1 MVRAPRIPRPGETVL
16 GTDVTEHPGGKGS
29 NQAIG
34 AGRSGAQTVFV
45 GALGDDAA
53 AARLLTEL
61 RGAGVD
67 TRTRTSPVA
76 TGTAW
81 ITVGDDGENVIIVV
95 PGANA
100 TVTELTAAEREVV
113 ATSRILLMQQEIPQT
128 SMVDAARSAAPGAL
142 VLLNAAP
149 TREVDP
155 DLLALVDVL
164 IVNEHEAADLNGS
177 SAPAGEL
184 AARLLEQVPAVV
196 LTLGAQGSLIAVR
209 GSEPVAVPAHRVRA
223 VDTTGAGDAF
233 CGALAAELDRSAG
246 ELGRPDAGRGRSS
259 RETGRSA
266 GGSDSGAAGE
276 LLGRLV
282 SAARFATA
290 VSALAVQ
297 RPGAASS
304 IPTRDEVLK
313 SQAAGAS

>member
-1 MVRAPRIPRPGETVL
+1 MSVVVVGSVNLDHVVRAPRIPGPGETIL
-16 GTDVTEHPGGKGS
+16 GTDVAEHPGGKGA
-29 NQAIG
+29 NQAVG

-53 AARLLTEL
+53 AARLLSEL

-67 TRTRTSPVA
+67 TRTRTASVP

-100 TVTELTAAEREVV
+100 SITELTEPEREIV
-113 ATSRILLMQQEIPQT
+113 ASARILLMQQEIPQS
-128 SMVDAARSAAPGAL
+128 SMVDAARTAQGL

-149 TREVDP
+149 TREVSP

-164 IVNEHEAADLNGS
+164 IVNEHEAADLNGAP
-177 SAPAGEL
+177 APAGEL
-184 AARLLEQVPAVV
+184 IVRLLEQVPAVV
-196 LTLGAQGSLIAVR
+196 LTLGAQGSMIAVR
-209 GSEPVAVPAHRVRA
+209 GSDPVAIPAHRVRA

-233 CGALAAELDRSAG
+233 CGALAAELDRS
-246 ELGRPDAGRGRSS
+246 E
-259 RETGRSA
+259 SA
-266 GGSDSGAAGE
+266 VD
-276 LLGRLV
+276 LLERLTA
-282 SAARFATA
+282 AARFATS

-297 RPGAASS
+297 RPGAASG

-313 SQAAGAS
+313 AYPAG